1 MYRFSDMVGSFSPKI
16 IKNTKK
22 KASVRKR
29 RNLNC
34 AYKELYNSENYV
46 KRKVEFTL
54 RGGIFIKKIIATL
67 GFAALVT
74 IGFNNQAY
82 AAEKDVTKKK
92 VIIIFKDN
100 QSKNRTVTLNNNGE
114 VGRDFKN
121 IPAISAE
128 LTKTAINNLKRN
140 PDVLSVEYNKE
151 VTLLEN
157 PKTKNVSAKSINLA
171 KQTESY
177 GINSVKAKEAWKRG
191 ITGKGVKVAILD
203 TGVEFYH
210 KDLKIEGGISFVKEV
225 LDNGTLSK
233 GYDDFNG
240 HGTHVA
246 GIIGAKNNNIGTVG
260 VAPDSKLY
268 AVKVLDGSGD
278 GTIEDIV
285 AGIDWCITNRMD
297 VVNLSIG
304 SPEGSPTY
312 QAIVKKAKEKG
323 VIVVAASGNDN
334 LKDNSGVDYPA
345 KYPEVVGV
353 AAVDKYNKHAD
364 FSSVGPEVDVAAPGV
379 SILSTYV
386 GGKYEYMS
394 GTSMAAPYTT
404 GVVALYKS
412 AYPKAKVEDILKVM
426 YTNIVDVDR
435 KGFDNKTG
443 RGLVQAPTTSGEIP
457 IEFNSKITTFG
468 DNYLYASPKDGA
480 KMSAKIGPQVLQAVQ
495 KEGNFILVK
504 TWLGNR
510 YIKTNLYVEGIKNVV
525 TKKITLSENASLYSY
540 PFESYKTKVVI
551 SPQTVYSLEEIN
563 GWYLIKTWVG
573 NMYIRPQNAIVE
585 NYKEV
590 VNLPFKESL
599 FSQPD
604 SKYNTGTTIGPQ
616 TVTAMDKR
624 GSYYLINTGNGAYWV
639 SPKYPII
646 GNIEQITEKITL
658 KERKDL
664 YSLPFENR
672 KTGAALSTNQTVEAF
687 EKWGNWVHIKTWLG
701 DKWIQQK

>member
-1 MYRFSDMVGSFSPKI
+1 MVCIELPLHIDFLLLF
-16 IKNTKK
+16 K
-22 KASVRKR
+22 KASAKNGG
-29 RNLNC
+29 NLN
-34 AYKELYNSENYV
+34 YVHKKLYYSENYV
-46 KRKVEFTL
+46 KRKVETTL

-74 IGFNNQAY
+74 MGFNNQAY

-140 PDVLSVEYNKE
+140 PDVLSVEYNKK

-157 PKTKNVSAKSINLA
+157 PKTKNVSAKSIKLT

-177 GINSVKAKEAWKRG
+177 GIKSVKAKEAWKKG

-203 TGVEFYH
+203 TGVEYYH
-210 KDLKIEGGISFVKEV
+210 KDLKIDGGISFVKEV
-225 LDNGTLSK
+225 LEDGTLSK

-285 AGIDWCITNRMD
+285 AGLDWCITHHMD

-312 QAIVKKAKEKG
+312 QAILKKAKEKG
-323 VIVVAASGNDN
+323 TIVVAASGNDN

-364 FSSVGPEVDVAAPGV
+364 FSSIGPEVNVAAPGV
-379 SILSTYV
+379 SILSTYID
-386 GGKYEYMS
+386 GKYEYMS
-394 GTSMAAPYTT
+394 GTSMATPYTT
-404 GVVALYKS
+404 GVVALYKN
-412 AYPKAKVEDILKVM
+412 AYPKAKVEDILKM
-426 YTNIVDVDR
+426 LYANAVDVES

-443 RGLVQAPTTSGEIP
+443 RGLVQSPTAFGEVP
-457 IEFNSKITTFG
+457 VEFNTKITTFG
-468 DNYLYASPKDGA
+468 DNYLYNAPKDGA
-480 KMSAKIGPQVLQAVQ
+480 KLSTKIGPQVLQAVQ
-495 KEGNFILVK
+495 KEGDFILVK
-504 TWLGNR
+504 TWLGNK
-510 YIKTNLYVEGIKNVV
+510 YIKTNLYVEGIKNIV
-525 TKKITLSENASLYSY
+525 TKKITLNENTYLYSY
-540 PFESYKTKVVI
+540 PLESYKTKVMI
-551 SPQTVYSLEEIN
+551 GPQTVYSLEEIN
-563 GWYLIKTWVG
+563 GWYLVKTWVG
-573 NMYIRPQNAIVE
+573 NMYIKPQNAIVE
-585 NYKEV
+585 
-590 VNLPFKESL
+590 
-599 FSQPD
+599 
-604 SKYNTGTTIGPQ
+604 
-616 TVTAMDKR
+616 
-624 GSYYLINTGNGAYWV
+624 
-639 SPKYPII
+639 
-646 GNIEQITEKITL
+646 ITK
-658 KERKDL
+658 K
-664 YSLPFENR
+664 S
-672 KTGAALSTNQTVEAF
+672 
-687 EKWGNWVHIKTWLG
+687 
-701 DKWIQQK
+701 